1 MKNSLRLPLA
11 FVVMA
16 CLLLT
21 VGLFGLH
28 AVNAVN
34 ARFDP
39 LVDETVPRL
48 LTLQEIQ
55 GSAARLS
62 VDLVR
67 HIYSAHLR
75 QFGVGGKR
83 ARPSHS
89 EDRTCEEALI
99 RFEAALDDYEAYN
112 PSDPASVMIQ
122 QSGRSILQ
130 QAVIIG
136 EMADG
141 GSSIAELA
149 PYLAGLQASEDQFH
163 AALDETIA
171 REIAYLEAEDARADR
186 GTTTQRAGSIGVT
199 GAALLLAGGV
209 GFVMSRRVDA
219 ARREDEQR
227 FRSVVEQSI
236 DGFCLVDSGGA
247 VVEWNQGAERLTG
260 FPRSEVR
267 GQRIWDIQHQ
277 MLPAERRTSCVH
289 DRLKTLFDD
298 LLETGSAPWAGK
310 LLEHRIERPDGTQ
323 RVIQTMTS
331 PIQTR
336 RNIFVS
342 SIIRDVTEQKA
353 AQAEILRHNAEMRAL
368 LNVGQRLAA
377 QIDLEERLTTV
388 TRAIVDTLP
397 AAEAASLWLFDPDGH
412 ELHVCTVAGYADGIN
427 AGAIAPLADQIYR
440 HGEARIVK
448 DISQE
453 PLLNGMEQPGWAAP
467 RSMIGVPIIINN
479 VPAGALF
486 ADSFSQEAVFDIDAF
501 QLLQVLAGQAA
512 AAIQNSQL
520 VTTLT
525 DQHEE
530 LQRLSA
536 QLASI
541 REAECRR
548 ISRELH
554 DEVGQALTA
563 ASINLSTLMAN
574 GAAAHPSGRQRLDET
589 AILIEQV
596 LGQVREMSMN
606 LHPAMLDDLG
616 LAPTLRWYLKKWEK
630 RVGVRVEQNVQE
642 IRLPQELET
651 VLYRLVQEALTN
663 VARHAQ
669 AGQVSI
675 SLGQEGDELVLSIA
689 DDGQGFQ
696 IKPGGIG
703 EGLGL
708 VGMRERVAT
717 FNGRFTIQSQPGQG
731 TCLTVRVPLAAG

>member
-1 MKNSLRLPLA
+1 MNSPRLPLA

-16 CLLLT
+16 CLLLV

-48 LTLQEIQ
+48 LALQEIQ

-67 HIYSAHLR
+67 HIYSTHLQ
-75 QFGVGGKR
+75 QFGMEDKR

-89 EDRTCEEALI
+89 EDRMCEEALA
-99 RFEAALDDYEAYN
+99 RLEAALDDYEVYH
-112 PSDPASVMIQ
+112 PSDPASMMIQ
-122 QSGRSILQ
+122 QSGRSILR

-136 EMADG
+136 QMADN
-141 GSSIAELA
+141 GSNIAELA
-149 PYLAGLQASEDQFH
+149 PYLAELQDTEDQFH
-163 AALDETIA
+163 TALDETIA
-171 REIAYLEAEDARADR
+171 REIAYLKAEDARADR
-186 GTTTQRAGSIGVT
+186 GTTTQRAGSLGITGV
-199 GAALLLAGGV
+199 ALLLASGV
-209 GFVMSRRVDA
+209 GFVMSRQVDA

-236 DGFCLVDSGGA
+236 DGFCLIDSEGT

-267 GQRIWDIQHQ
+267 GQPIWDIQHQ
-277 MLPAERRTSCVH
+277 MLPAERRSSCAH
-289 DRLKTLFDD
+289 RWLKLLFDD
-298 LLETGSAPWAGK
+298 LLEMGAAPWTGH
-310 LLEHRIERPDGTQ
+310 LFEHRIERSDGSQ

-331 PIQTR
+331 PIQTG
-336 RNIFVS
+336 RNLLVS

-353 AQAEILRHNAEMRAL
+353 AQAKMLQHNVKMRAL
-368 LNVGQRLAA
+368 LDVGQRLAA
-377 QIDLEERLTTV
+377 QIDLEERLATV
-388 TRAIVDTLP
+388 TRAIVSALP
-397 AAEAASLWLFDPDGH
+397 AAEAASLWLFESNGH
-412 ELHVCTVAGYADGIN
+412 GPRVCTAAGYADGIN
-427 AGAIAPLADQIYR
+427 TGALSPLAGWIYR
-440 HGEARIVK
+440 HGKARIVE
-448 DISQE
+448 DVSQE
-453 PLLNGMEQPGWAAP
+453 PLLASTEQPGWAAP
-467 RSMIGVPIIINN
+467 RSMVGVPIIINN
-479 VPAGALF
+479 APAGVLF
-486 ADSFSQEAVFDIDAF
+486 ADSFSQEAAFDADALR
-501 QLLQVLAGQAA
+501 LLQVLAGQAA

-525 DQHEE
+525 DQHDE

-589 AILIEQV
+589 AGLIEQV

-630 RVGVRVEQNVQE
+630 RVGICVEQNVQE

-675 SLGQEGDELVLSIA
+675 SLGQEGDELVLSVA
-689 DDGQGFQ
+689 DDGQGFR
-696 IKPGGIG
+696 PGEIS

-708 VGMRERVAT
+708 IGMRERVAT
-717 FNGRFTIQSQPGQG
+717 FNGQFTIQSQPGQG
-731 TCLTVRVPLAAG
+731 TCLTVRMPLVAG

>member
-1 MKNSLRLPLA
+1 MNSPRLPLA

-16 CLLLT
+16 CLLLA

-67 HIYSAHLR
+67 HIYSAHLH
-75 QFGVGGKR
+75 QFGVEGKR
-83 ARPSHS
+83 ARPAHS
-89 EDRTCEEALI
+89 EDRTCEEALA
-99 RFEAALDDYEAYN
+99 RFEAALDDYEVYH
-112 PSDPASVMIQ
+112 PSGPASVIIQ
-122 QSGRSILQ
+122 ESGRSIMR

-149 PYLAGLQASEDQFH
+149 PYLADLQDTEDQFH

-171 REIAYLEAEDARADR
+171 REIAHLEAEDARADR

-199 GAALLLAGGV
+199 GVALLLVSGV

-219 ARREDEQR
+219 ARRGDEQR
-227 FRSVVEQSI
+227 FRSVVEQSF

-260 FPRSEVR
+260 LPRSQVR
-267 GQRIWDIQHQ
+267 GQRIWDVQHR
-277 MLPAERRTSCVH
+277 MLPAEMRTPH
-289 DRLKTLFDD
+289 ARGWLKHMFGE
-298 LLETGSAPWAGK
+298 LLEMESVPWAGR
-310 LLEHRIERPDGTQ
+310 LVEHKIVHPDGSQ
-323 RVIQTMTS
+323 RVIQTVTS
-331 PIQTR
+331 PIQAR
-336 RNIFVS
+336 PNIYIS

-353 AQAEILRHNAEMRAL
+353 AQAEILQRNAEMRAL
-368 LNVGQRLAA
+368 LTVGQRLTA

-388 TRAIVDTLP
+388 TRAIVDALP
-397 AAEAASLWLFDPDGH
+397 AAEAASLWLFDPNGH
-412 ELHVCTVAGYADGIN
+412 ELHVCTAAGYADGIN
-427 AGAIAPLADQIYR
+427 AGAVLPLAGWIYR

-448 DISQE
+448 DASQE
-453 PLLNGMEQPGWAAP
+453 PLLNDTGQPGWAL
-467 RSMIGVPIIINN
+467 RSMIGVPITINN
-479 VPAGALF
+479 APAGVLF
-486 ADSFSQEAVFDIDAF
+486 ADSFSQEAAFDADALR
-501 QLLQVLAGQAA
+501 LLQVLAGQAA

-525 DQHEE
+525 DQHDE

-574 GAAAHPSGRQRLDET
+574 GAAAHPGGRRRLDET
-589 AILIEQV
+589 ASLIEQV

-630 RVGVRVEQNVQE
+630 RVGVRVDQNVQE

-675 SLGQEGDELVLSIA
+675 SLGQEGDELVLSVA
-689 DDGQGFQ
+689 DDGRGFRLR
-696 IKPGGIG
+696 PGEIG

-708 VGMRERVAT
+708 IGMRERVAT
-717 FNGRFTIQSQPGQG
+717 FNGQFTIQSQPGQG
-731 TCLTVRVPLAAG
+731 TCLTVRVPLVAG